1 MSPLTNQHVPMVE
14 VDGNPVRAVSLVLSL
29 IGSPFIRACR
39 TSTRRASEFNR
50 QIEIV
55 CLSLS
60 LLSFIYVF
68 PPSWLLPLSLSLWR
82 GSFPVS
88 LPRSLAPSW
97 KMKSR
102 RSVRT
107 ALFHFCLRRQSGG
120 RSWSRSVGAHVAATV
135 PLPSCSFTA
144 LLSPPSSFAN
154 RTILKSNQRRVCS
167 SYWIGTA

>member
-1 MSPLTNQHVPMVE
+1 ME

-29 IGSPFIRACR
+29 IGSPFIRSCR

-68 PPSWLLPLSLSLWR
+68 PPWLLPLSGAR

-88 LPRSLAPSW
+88 LPPSLARSLAPSW

-107 ALFHFCLRRQSGG
+107 ALFHFCLRRQLVG
-120 RSWSRSVGAHVAATV
+120 RSIADRSVCRSACGRDC
-135 PLPSCSFTA
+135 PLLLCSFTA
-144 LLSPPSSFAN
+144 LLSGSPLA
-154 RTILKSNQRRVCS
+154 RHLQ
-167 SYWIGTA
+167 TAPF